1 MAASDSGLPPLYRQL
16 KRYAK
21 ANIASDA
28 VARILIQIVLTGHDF
43 VRRKAKSV
51 RLISNV
57 PGKEYFA
64 YTYKGSTSRPI
75 NRELYVT
82 DPDDLRARI
91 AAFQEGRLDHLQSDE
106 ATGTLYTMAM
116 AFCAANDV
124 TKTRDKKT
132 PATYFECLIG
142 HLFAVQLGVSPKNA
156 IEVLSGDM
164 KGGILPTDFT
174 FDLGPRKTKFHVPVK
189 LSTRERVIQ
198 VWAHQRV
205 VDGIYGVDRYK
216 GILVCLTE
224 TKLDSK
230 THAVVEI
237 CLPDQWKVY
246 QMYIAKLTRVY
257 YLDVPDKYADLASG
271 YPVIEVRPLG
281 DFFSESND
289 L

>member
-1 MAASDSGLPPLYRQL
+1 MSVPGSELTGLYRKL
-16 KRYAK
+16 KKLAK
-21 ANIASDA
+21 KDLASDA
-28 VARILIQIVLTGHDF
+28 VSEVLINIILKGHDF
-43 VRRKAKSV
+43 LRVNARKVA
-51 RLISNV
+51 LISNV

-64 YTYKGSTSRPI
+64 YTYGGRTSRPI
-75 NRELYVT
+75 NRDLYVT
-82 DPDDLRARI
+82 NLKDLRRRI
-91 AAFQEGRLDHLQSDE
+91 AAFQKGRLNHLQSDA
-106 ATGTLYTMAM
+106 ATRTLYTMAM

-124 TKTRDKKT
+124 TKKGDKKT

-142 HLFAVQLGVSPKNA
+142 HLLAAHLGMNPKTS
-156 IEVLSGDM
+156 IEVLSGDL
-164 KGGILPTDFT
+164 KGGTLPTDFI
-174 FDLGPRKTKFHVPVK
+174 FDLGPKKTKFHVPVK

-230 THAVVEI
+230 THAVIEI

-257 YLDVPDKYADLASG
+257 YMDVPVKYADLARG
-271 YPVIEVRPLG
+271 YPKIDVKPLG
-281 DFFSESND
+281 QFFSEAED